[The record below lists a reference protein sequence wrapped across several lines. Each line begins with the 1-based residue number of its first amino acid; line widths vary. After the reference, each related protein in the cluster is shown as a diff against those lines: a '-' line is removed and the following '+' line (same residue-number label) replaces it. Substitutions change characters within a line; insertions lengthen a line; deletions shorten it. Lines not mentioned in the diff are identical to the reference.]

1 VFLGPSGVGKTYL
14 CKQLAKFMFGSED
27 AVITMDMSEY
37 MEKHNAS
44 RLVGAPPGYVG
55 YEEGGQ
61 LTEKVRRRPYS
72 VVLLDEIEKAHP
84 DVFNMLL
91 QIMEEGRLTD
101 SFGRHV
107 DFKNVIL
114 IMTSNLGSAQLKA
127 GGLGFGKA
135 DQQQSAE
142 DRKRRMKADV
152 MSEVERN
159 FRPEFLNRVDELII
173 FNPLSREDLQRI
185 LKLQLDDVL
194 VRLRDRGISVELDQ
208 KGADFLIAQGFS
220 EDFGA
225 RPLRRAIERF
235 VEDPLAEQLLRFEG
249 KAFLIRVTV
258 SEDQKSLLFQ
268 QDQSAK
274 TDPLPEQEPVASGA
288 GDTQR

>member
-1 VFLGPSGVGKTYL
+1 
-14 CKQLAKFMFGSED
+14 
-27 AVITMDMSEY
+27 MSEY

-127 GGLGFGKA
+127 GGLGFGKG

-142 DRKRRMKADV
+142 DKKRRMKADV

-173 FNPLSREDLQRI
+173 FNPLTREDLQRI

-194 VRLRDRGISVELDQ
+194 VRLRERGISVELDQ
-208 KGADFLIAQGFS
+208 KAADFLIGQGFS

-249 KAFLIRVTV
+249 KAFVIRVTV
-258 SEDQKSLLFQ
+258 AEDGKSLVFQ
-268 QDQSAK
+268 QDQG
-274 TDPLPEQEPVASGA
+274 TPTVPLPEHEPVATGA